1 MTNFNEPFDQDVL
14 DEQDDAPAVKRR
26 KHSRKARRWRIA
38 LEAFDY
44 QQLLHEYGLNQG
56 DLADD

>member
-14 DEQDDAPAVKRR
+14 DELDAAPVVKRR
-26 KHSRKARRWRIA
+26 KRTGKDRRLRAA

-44 QQLLHEYGLNQG
+44 QQLLHEYGLNPE
-56 DLADD
+56 DLQYD